1 MFFRET
7 ACRLLC
13 DSLLPLVAEAPEVP
27 LEGDADDEKLKE
39 LECTDAAD
47 VATKPAAI
55 LSGLLLWLVWPRWWP
70 PLLTFGF

>member
-47 VATKPAAI
+47 VATKPAAAI
-55 LSGLLLWLVWPRWWP
+55 LLSGLWQPRWP